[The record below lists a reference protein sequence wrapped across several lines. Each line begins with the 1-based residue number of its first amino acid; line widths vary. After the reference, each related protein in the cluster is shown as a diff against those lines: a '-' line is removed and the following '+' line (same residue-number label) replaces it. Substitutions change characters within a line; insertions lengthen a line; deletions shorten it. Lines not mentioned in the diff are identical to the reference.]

1 MLPRF
6 YVRPAGA
13 QTLGAQPDNDP
24 KETLG
29 SFRRLARVRLTD
41 DMTVGERVAICRRRR
56 GMTQE
61 VLAGLLGRS
70 VEWLAQFE
78 RGAKELDRLSTIVA
92 IADALGIE
100 PVKLL
105 PAAFTTRRRE
115 LPDAVIGTAP
125 DSVAAIK
132 SAMFRYDGMARLLDA
147 PDRPPVENADLAARI
162 EEAFGCSQT
171 ERWSRLGPLLPD
183 LIADAWHATRTSTGE
198 QQRRAFGQLSLVWR
212 VTSGMLDRIGEKDL
226 PWIAA
231 ERDMAAAD
239 RSEDDLLIAGAAW
252 RLAVVLRH
260 AGRLAES
267 TDVPVAL
274 ADRLRTTIDRSPAHA
289 SVYGALM
296 LKGAVGAAS
305 LGDHVAVRD
314 FLGECDR
321 AAERTGDR
329 NDYWLAF
336 GPTNVAIH
344 RVWLATELGDPIEA
358 IRQATHVNDT
368 ALPPE
373 LAERRA
379 SHLITVA
386 WSHYLR
392 RHDDDALAALAAARD
407 TAPEQLMFTRRVHDM
422 VHQMLRRDR
431 RGRPTLRELAK
442 FIGAP

>member
-1 MLPRF
+1 
-6 YVRPAGA
+6 
-13 QTLGAQPDNDP
+13 
-24 KETLG
+24 
-29 SFRRLARVRLTD
+29 VRLSD
-41 DMTVGERVAICRRRR
+41 EATVGERVAFYRRRK
-56 GMTQE
+56 GITQE

-70 VEWLAQFE
+70 IEWLAQFE

-100 PVKLL
+100 PVTLL

-115 LPDAVIGTAP
+115 LHDAVIGTAP

-132 SAMFRYDGMARLLDA
+132 SAMFRYDGMARLIGI
-147 PDRPPVENADLAARI
+147 PDRPLVGHADLAARI
-162 EEAFGCSQT
+162 NEAFICSQT

-183 LIADAWHATRTSTGE
+183 LIADAWQATRSSTGD

-226 PWIAA
+226 PSIAA
-231 ERDMAAAD
+231 ERDLAAAD
-239 RSEDDLLIAGAAW
+239 RSEDDLLVAGAGW

-260 AGRLAES
+260 NGRLQES
-267 TDVPVAL
+267 TDVPLAAADALRPLVA
-274 ADRLRTTIDRSPAHA
+274 TSPQHA

-305 LGDHVAVRD
+305 LGDHGAVRD
-314 FLGECDR
+314 HLRECDR
-321 AAERTGDR
+321 AAALTGDR

-344 RVWLATELGDPIEA
+344 RVWLATELGDPVDA
-358 IRQATHVNDT
+358 LQQAAHVDET

-392 RHDDDALAALAAARD
+392 RRDDDALIVLVNARVA
-407 TAPEQLMFTRRVHDM
+407 APEQLMCTHRVHDM
-422 VHQMLRRDR
+422 LRQMLRRDR
-431 RGRPTLRELAK
+431 RGRRGLRELAE
-442 FIGAP
+442 FVGVP